1 MDFNLYK
8 LNKMGMVL
16 PKGFLINGE
25 SELRNIMKLVFQNF
39 FNGNFSGAM
48 KKNDLA
54 FGKKV

>member
-1 MDFNLYK
+1 
-8 LNKMGMVL
+8 MVL

-39 FNGNFSGAM
+39 FNRNFSGAM